1 MSFQSRLLGLAF
13 AAADVLVEVD
23 GDTKVTLAL
32 GAGVTAGADPGR
44 LWSGKRFTDIL
55 SATSRQ
61 PVAKALHALQSGGR
75 TSELQIVVT
84 GNDGMVRRARF
95 RAFSLPELAPA
106 LSCSLTWDGEAFS
119 EAEAPPKE
127 MLTSEGL
134 VDHTRQIMAD
144 DPTADMSFSF
154 VEVSGLDRNNAE
166 HSRATAHIQSVLQ
179 ASSVDGGSAA
189 QLSEKRFAVI
199 RLTGDKTDLAAE
211 IRQAALDEGV
221 ELMVRS
227 TEATLAGGTSP
238 GMALR
243 ALRMALED
251 CLKDDG
257 IDAAGSGFS
266 ERLKS
271 TMREADAF
279 NTVVETRDF
288 SLHYQP
294 IVDLKSGAVHHFE
307 ALSRFRTGGPAA
319 TIKMA
324 EEMALIQAFDLAV
337 AEKALAQMQRS
348 GFGLIKVAI
357 NVSGA
362 SLASDSYIQGLLGL
376 TASKPDLRKR
386 LMVEVTETA
395 ALADLEAADRRLKAL
410 KKAGIHICL
419 DDFGVGAA
427 SFDYLSRLPL
437 DTVKIDGSFVQNV
450 CETER
455 AQKLISHL
463 VDLCTDLKISTVA
476 EMIETEA
483 QATKL
488 RTMGVTYGQGW
499 LFGKATAEP
508 VLRLP
513 SASGP
518 VAARRQGEVV
528 GWG

>member
-23 GDTKVTLAL
+23 GDSKVALAL

-44 LWSGKRFTDIL
+44 VWSGKRLTDVL
-55 SATSRQ
+55 SPSSRQ
-61 PVAKALHALQSGGR
+61 PIAKALDALQAGGR
-75 TSELQIVVT
+75 TPEIQIVVA
-84 GNDGMVRRARF
+84 GDAGLVRRARF

-106 LSCSLTWDGEAFS
+106 VSCSLTWDGEAYA
-119 EAEAPPKE
+119 EAEAPLKAL
-127 MLTSEGL
+127 LTSEAL
-134 VDHTRQIMAD
+134 VDQTRQIMAED
-144 DPTADMSFSF
+144 LGADVSFSF
-154 VEVSGLDRNNAE
+154 VEVSGLDRNNAD

-179 ASSVDGGSAA
+179 ASSIDGGSAA
-189 QLSEKRFAVI
+189 QLTEKRFAVI
-199 RLTGDKTDLAAE
+199 RLTGDKTDLAE
-211 IRQAALDEGV
+211 DIRQAALDEGV

-227 TEATLAGGTSP
+227 TEATLAAGTSP

-251 CLKDDG
+251 CLKEDG
-257 IDAAGSGFS
+257 MDAAGLDFS
-266 ERLKS
+266 ARLKS

-279 NTVVETRDF
+279 NTTVQTRDF
-288 SLHYQP
+288 ALHFQP

-319 TIKMA
+319 TIRMA

-376 TASKPDLRKR
+376 TASKPEVRKR

-395 ALADLEAADRRLKAL
+395 ALADLDAADRRLKAL
-410 KKAGIHICL
+410 RKTGIQICL

-437 DTVKIDGSFVQNV
+437 DTVKIDGSFVQDV
-450 CETER
+450 CETVR

-483 QATKL
+483 QSAKL
-488 RTMGVTYGQGW
+488 RSMGVTYGQGW

-513 SASGP
+513 SAGGP
-518 VAARRQGEVV
+518 SASRRQGEVV

>member
-106 LSCSLTWDGEAFS
+106 VSCSLTWDGEAFS
-119 EAEAPPKE
+119 EAEAPPRD

-166 HSRATAHIQSVLQ
+166 HSRATAQIQSVLQ

-257 IDAAGSGFS
+257 IEAAGSGFS
-266 ERLKS
+266 ERLKA

-288 SLHYQP
+288 TLHYQP

-307 ALSRFRTGGPAA
+307 ALSRFRSGGPAA

-410 KKAGIHICL
+410 RKAGIHICL
-419 DDFGVGAA
+419 DDFGVGSATY
-427 SFDYLSRLPL
+427 DYLSRLPL

-455 AQKLISHL
+455 AEKLIGHL
-463 VDLCTDLKISTVA
+463 VSLCTDLKIATVA

-483 QATKL
+483 QAAKL

-508 VLRLP
+508 VLRL
-513 SASGP
+513 SSGSGP